1 MQKTSCLL
9 LGLEYRYVLM
19 RNGRN
24 VIVIVSLVSFSFSD
38 TGVLKK
44 FRSFETCS
52 VGNLG
57 PAGWSCEFCSSDK

>member
-1 MQKTSCLL
+1 M
-9 LGLEYRYVLM
+9 LM

-24 VIVIVSLVSFSFSD
+24 VMVIVSLVIFSFSD

-44 FRSFETCS
+44 FKSFETCS